1 MRQIGALVVLA
12 CLVGCGSEQ
21 GFSPRDGGGPDGD
34 LGASGGWG
42 DWDIGSVPDV
52 SIALVSLTDSGRASF
67 ETMAAA
73 HADWVADLFS
83 GLDAGDIDVLM
94 GLLAKAKASAR
105 LAAEGAPQVSTQA
118 TLPKKDTAD
127 G

>member
-1 MRQIGALVVLA
+1 
-12 CLVGCGSEQ
+12 
-21 GFSPRDGGGPDGD
+21 
-34 LGASGGWG
+34 
-42 DWDIGSVPDV
+42 
-52 SIALVSLTDSGRASF
+52 
-67 ETMAAA
+67 MAAA